1 MAQYSNF
8 ARFTFKDGNQG
19 IMIEEFNGR
28 PKLDRT
34 RRNGF

>member
-19 IMIEEFNGR
+19 IMIEEFNDK
-28 PKLDRT
+28 PKLDGK
-34 RRNGF
+34 RRYGF